1 MGNMRYGVAL
11 CPMRICNLDNE
22 EVGRMKPLMN
32 TVSAGVILFPG
43 DENKLLGDKENL
55 RCYRFVVL

>member
-43 DENKLLGDKENL
+43 DENKFLGDKENL

>member
-1 MGNMRYGVAL
+1 MGNMRYGVDL

-22 EVGRMKPLMN
+22 EAGRMKPLVN
-32 TVSAGVILFPG
+32 IVSAGLILFPG
-43 DENKLLGDKENL
+43 DENKFLGDKENL